1 MTSPA
6 VSMELNFFSSYFFC
20 LQINLTEPTSKAEE
34 NEKVDSKMKA
44 FKKPLSVF
52 KGPLL
57 HIR

>member
-1 MTSPA
+1 MD
-6 VSMELNFFSSYFFC
+6 
-20 LQINLTEPTSKAEE
+20 PTSKADE
-34 NEKVDSKMKA
+34 NEKIDSKMKT